1 MHIRVLLAA
10 LLKTTTGRYPRSFTS
25 VVDTDLC
32 FFSTL
37 EPRYWLLTEQIKSCD
52 KSIYLLA
59 KMLCAFGSSE
69 ILEVL
74 IMKIF
79 TFVKW

>member
-37 EPRYWLLTEQIKSCD
+37 EPRY
-52 KSIYLLA
+52 
-59 KMLCAFGSSE
+59 
-69 ILEVL
+69 
-74 IMKIF
+74 
-79 TFVKW
+79 